1 MAWYHEI
8 ASAAAALFRRRHQ
21 DAEMKEEIQF
31 HLEMEARRNA
41 DAPCPRRTAQDA
53 VMKYRALAFIAAL
66 SMPAHAQPQMV
77 KLAPPA
83 VEPIS
88 QLGTAWTWT

>member
-31 HLEMEARRNA
+31 HIEMEARRNA
-41 DAPCPRRTAQDA
+41 AAGMSAHDARRRAQRDFGGVERHKDDVRDERRTNWFFDG
-53 VMKYRALAFIAAL
+53 MSDLRFALR
-66 SMPAHAQPQMV
+66 
-77 KLAPPA
+77 
-83 VEPIS
+83 
-88 QLGTAWTWT
+88 